1 MSSICFAKAKTDIM
15 HMNTSSFTQD
25 VFVTK
30 LYSLAGPHV
39 NLADRLMVLLQVSRQ
54 EVIEKL
60 NGDNFFSMEE
70 MKVIKQG
77 FNNSA
82 LGVIDLA

>member
-1 MSSICFAKAKTDIM
+1 M
-15 HMNTSSFTQD
+15 HMNTLSFKQD

-54 EVIEKL
+54 EVVEKL
-60 NGDNFFSMEE
+60 NGDNSFSMEE
-70 MKVIKQG
+70 MKAIKQG

-82 LGVIDLA
+82 LGVIDLE